1 MYLKVRD
8 TDFHGCRLKNL
19 LEILLGIFYI
29 AANLVIALESEDET
43 KICEIPLL
51 NSESRILMQV
61 IKEGS

>member
-1 MYLKVRD
+1 M
-8 TDFHGCRLKNL
+8 